1 MSVNSSYGYLATH
14 TEATPINFDQPQS
27 CTPKFLADKILTKC
41 SAMEGE
47 RKLVTVLFADVANYT
62 LMSERLDPE
71 EVHYIMDVCFKIL
84 MNEIYPSDHGLIF
97 SM

>member
-1 MSVNSSYGYLATH
+1 
-14 TEATPINFDQPQS
+14 
-27 CTPKFLADKILTKC
+27 
-41 SAMEGE
+41 MEGE